1 MIHHTLQFGKL
12 IFLRKFGR
20 ERFRK
25 FTRKKITQKKFMRR
39 IGKSINAK
47 KKCTF
52 ATPVA
57 LTLTITP
64 SLSCQASRRRPSIS
78 ICQQGLGYKQLA
90 AESANSTGSTDQSS
104 TSCQYNITKSQACD
118 KDAKKE
124 MLLGRREYR
133 LHKKG

>member
-47 KKCTF
+47 KKCNF

-64 SLSCQASRRRPSIS
+64 SLSRQASRRRPSIS
-78 ICQQGLGYKQLA
+78 ICQQGLSYKQHA
-90 AESANSTGSTDQSS
+90 AEAANSTGSTDQSS

-133 LHKKG
+133 LHKEG

>member
-25 FTRKKITQKKFMRR
+25 FTRKKNHPKKFMRR

-47 KKCTF
+47 KKCNF

-64 SLSCQASRRRPSIS
+64 SLSRQASRRRPSIS

-133 LHKKG
+133 LHKEG

>member
-25 FTRKKITQKKFMRR
+25 FTRKKITQKKIHAQNWKIHKR
-39 IGKSINAK
+39 K

-133 LHKKG
+133 LHKEG